1 MLDRVLHLGLVV
13 LTQHWPCWR
22 CKKMRLKLFNIIF
35 MFGILSFNSFAL
47 DEDACFKKSFNVA
60 LKRSVGPLGA
70 GKRVTSIKKNDCE
83 IVLNYQEFQYRKT
96 NWLIDICREPIHIKK
111 GTDSIEVIKR
121 TSSCLSSK
129 SPFCNEVNVLL
140 SILQDEGLIFAKG
153 GRDNLESD
161 HGKVYCAFFLAKKYL
176 NSDKAFNKGE
186 SLQNRLVGNDSRQ
199 LSVKTE
205 ASAQF
210 KEEKI
215 KDYSQKSEELTN
227 F

>member
-1 MLDRVLHLGLVV
+1 ML
-13 LTQHWPCWR
+13 
-22 CKKMRLKLFNIIF
+22 LKQFNIIF
-35 MFGILSFNSFAL
+35 LLGVLSFNSFAL
-47 DEDACFKKSFNVA
+47 DENACFKKSFNVT

-111 GTDSIEVIKR
+111 GTDSVEVIKR

-129 SPFCNEVNVLL
+129 GPFCDEVNVIL

-161 HGKVYCAFFLAKKYL
+161 HGKVYCAFLLAKKYL
-176 NSDKAFNKGE
+176 NSDKAFNRGE
-186 SLQNRLVGNDSRQ
+186 SLQNRLVGAGKNQ
-199 LSVKTE
+199 QNLQTKT
-205 ASAQF
+205 SAQLE
-210 KEEKI
+210 EEKI